1 MFEKNKKTTA
11 DGRRLYETLYGK
23 PGGPEGRKQ
32 QPDDGEGVGGH
43 APNPSSSG
51 LRKGALRYI
60 AQKKKG
66 SAESWTVIRKNNVSR
81 KYLDERPESEG

>member
-11 DGRRLYETLYGK
+11 DGRRLYETLYGQ

-43 APNPSSSG
+43 APRPTTSD
-51 LRKGALRYI
+51 LVKGAKRYL
-60 AQKKKG
+60 AEKKKG
-66 SAESWTVIRKNNVSR
+66 AAESWTVIRKGNVSR
-81 KYLDERPESEG
+81 RYLDERPESEA